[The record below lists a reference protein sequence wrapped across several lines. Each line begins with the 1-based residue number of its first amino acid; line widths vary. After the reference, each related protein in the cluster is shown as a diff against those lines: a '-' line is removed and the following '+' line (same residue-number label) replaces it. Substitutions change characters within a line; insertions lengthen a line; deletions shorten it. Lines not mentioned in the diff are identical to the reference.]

1 MADND
6 FSTVAPAYQ
15 IAISELERQAF
26 FQVVTLTFP
35 CFKKSHYPRE
45 LCGFTKSL
53 MQIKRLCCELLIAN
67 QEESDIVIQAFTSQ
81 DYGYLIKL
89 GLEQLYKSKYPI
101 ETYPFLES
109 IKNIWQI
116 SSAMFCTAYPF
127 RSVEHE
133 YFYDEHHKL
142 SRLLGDISFYLSAH
156 DQKLPRRAGDGN

>member
-6 FSTVAPAYQ
+6 FSTVVPSYQ
-15 IAISELERQAF
+15 IVISELERQAF

-67 QEESDIVIQAFTSQ
+67 QGGADIVIQAFTSQ
-81 DYGYLIKL
+81 DYGFLIKL
-89 GLEQLYKSKYPI
+89 GLEQLHKANYPL
-101 ETYPFLES
+101 ETYPFLEA

-116 SSAMFCTAYPF
+116 SSAMFCAAYPF
-127 RSVEHE
+127 RSAEHE
-133 YFYDEHHKL
+133 YFYDQHHKL
-142 SRLLGDISFYLSAH
+142 SRLLSDISFYLTANISSKP
-156 DQKLPRRAGDGN
+156 Q